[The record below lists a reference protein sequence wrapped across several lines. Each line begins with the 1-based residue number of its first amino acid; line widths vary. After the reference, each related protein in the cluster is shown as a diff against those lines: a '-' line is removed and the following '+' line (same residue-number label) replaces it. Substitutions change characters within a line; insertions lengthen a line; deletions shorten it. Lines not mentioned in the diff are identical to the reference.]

1 MVEPVEM
8 KFGMLSR
15 VGLEN
20 VYYIGIDASTG
31 RDTFGVFDWLNSIV
45 KYRILGGWVKGWAV
59 QKMGG
64 LILTIY
70 ASYNIF
76 LHKEL
81 PFRDH
86 VKIYVNFLI
95 AINSLMD
102 LLVH

>member
-1 MVEPVEM
+1 
-8 KFGMLSR
+8 
-15 VGLEN
+15 
-20 VYYIGIDASTG
+20 
-31 RDTFGVFDWLNSIV
+31 
-45 KYRILGGWVKGWAV
+45 V